1 MGCVEDVKKRKVKEG
16 NQLESKKR
24 GRWGEETKRLT
35 AQGREDLKSS
45 QKHKR
50 YILPLT
56 DGGLILLERQKVLVL
71 FTRQPSDMLGF
82 SFPRR
87 ILGS

>member
-1 MGCVEDVKKRKVKEG
+1 MKARKEAGGGK
-16 NQLESKKR
+16 
-24 GRWGEETKRLT
+24 ETKRLT

-50 YILPLT
+50 YIPLT

-82 SFPRR
+82 AFPRR